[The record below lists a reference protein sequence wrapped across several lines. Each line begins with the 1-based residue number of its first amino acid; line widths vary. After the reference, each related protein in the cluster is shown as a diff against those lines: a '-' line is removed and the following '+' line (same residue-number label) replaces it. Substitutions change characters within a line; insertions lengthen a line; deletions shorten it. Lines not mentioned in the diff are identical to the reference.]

1 MKTLTLFIVLGIC
14 VASASCRAKYGC
26 RGNGKNVGAERLLSG
41 DPQAMKEVKRAGKFR
56 H

>member
-1 MKTLTLFIVLGIC
+1 MKKVTLFIVLGIC
-14 VASASCRAKYGC
+14 VAAASCKAKYGC

-41 DPQAMKEVKRAGKFR
+41 DAKVMKEVKRAGKFR